1 MKSYPSYKDSGV
13 EWIGEIPNDWSFGE
27 MKYQLSN
34 NDGGVWGKDVEKDDN
49 ETIVIRSTEIT
60 IDGNWNL
67 TNPMKRKLD
76 EDEIKKCKLF
86 KGDIVITK
94 SSGSP
99 NHIGKSVIVNE
110 NVENLNCCYSNFV
123 QRIRFRKYNPKLY
136 HYILN
141 SYVVREQY
149 RYLTQSTTGLGNLN
163 GSTLNEVQLPFIPLP
178 EQKQIVSF
186 LDTKTQKIDELI
198 EKTDQKIKLLKEKR
212 TSLINHCVTK
222 GLNPNVEMKDSGVE
236 WIGEIPRKW
245 NLISLKHLV
254 STKITDGPHE
264 TPEFVDE
271 GIPFLSVESVQ
282 DNKLNFNR
290 KRGFITEETHKEYSK
305 KCKPQRDDVFLV
317 KSGSTTGKSTIVETD
332 EEFNIWSPLC
342 LIRSDKSK
350 VTPRFTF
357 TSLQSFYFRRFV
369 ELGWSF
375 GTQPNIGMGVIENIR
390 IIVPPLSEQTQI
402 VKYLDEQT
410 QKIDST
416 VEKESQRIEL
426 LKEYRQSLISEVV
439 TGKVDVRGWN
449 GN

>member
-1 MKSYPSYKDSGV
+1 LNSIFLEYYLIYFKEYVSLFSS
-13 EWIGEIPNDWSFGE
+13 
-27 MKYQLSN
+27 SN
-34 NDGGVWGKDVEKDDN
+34 
-49 ETIVIRSTEIT
+49 TQ
-60 IDGNWNL
+60 
-67 TNPMKRKLD
+67 
-76 EDEIKKCKLF
+76 
-86 KGDIVITK
+86 
-94 SSGSP
+94 
-99 NHIGKSVIVNE
+99 
-110 NVENLNCCYSNFV
+110 ENLNQEKVSNF
-123 QRIRFRKYNPKLY
+123 QIPFP
-136 HYILN
+136 
-141 SYVVREQY
+141 SPQEQ
-149 RYLTQSTTGLGNLN
+149 T
-163 GSTLNEVQLPFIPLP
+163 
-178 EQKQIVSF
+178 QIVSF

-198 EKTDQKIKLLKEKR
+198 DKTEKKIELLKEKR
-212 TSLINHCVTK
+212 ISLINHCLTK

-236 WIGEIPRKW
+236 WIGEIPRDW

-271 GIPFLSVESVQ
+271 GIPFLSVESVH
-282 DNKLNFNR
+282 DNKLDFNR

-305 KCKPQRDDVFLV
+305 KCKPQRDDIFLV

-342 LIRSDKSK
+342 IIRSDKSK